1 LEVLLEECGAHP
13 HNDRGYERGGA
24 GLRRRSLEAR
34 VGLRTGDRNVRYEN
48 AVESDE
54 REDLRDS
61 VRSIDDGELVT
72 FCMGVAIK
80 RDQRC
85 YASGVDALNVP
96 EIESD
101 GLFAH

>member
-1 LEVLLEECGAHP
+1 MP
-13 HNDRGYERGGA
+13 ERGDA

-48 AVESDE
+48 AVESYE

-72 FCMGVAIK
+72 SGVCVAIK
-80 RDQRC
+80 RDQC
-85 YASGVDALNVP
+85 SDASGVDALDIP